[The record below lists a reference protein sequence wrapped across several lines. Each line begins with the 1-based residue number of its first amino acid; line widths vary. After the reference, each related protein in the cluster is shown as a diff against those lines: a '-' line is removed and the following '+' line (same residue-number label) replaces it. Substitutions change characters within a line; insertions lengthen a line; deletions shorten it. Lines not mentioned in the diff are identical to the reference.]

1 MKTLTSSL
9 AVVVCLSLMFNM
21 QASATI
27 WRVDNNTANIS
38 DFTTLQAAHDGAQAN
53 DTLYV
58 YGSPIDYGDCT
69 LTKTLYIFGTGYFLT
84 ENPETQANPLSA
96 TCSNITFNE
105 GSEGSVLSGMVTDAI
120 VIAANQ
126 VVVKRNKTL
135 NIGVG
140 NSNSSIPASNLIIQ
154 QNYIEGDIG
163 FVDNSTNILIHNN
176 ILLVSNQLFSSILMA
191 ANTSA
196 DIRNNIIVG
205 VATVYNSIFYN
216 NISTSSNGSSFNG
229 TNTDVKNNIAATS
242 IYGTANGNQELVD
255 ISTVFELTG
264 SPDGMYLLKDGSPA
278 SGAGFG
284 GVDCGMFGGTEP
296 YVLSGLP
303 ALPAIWFLDVP
314 TSGSTSEGLPIHIK
328 AKTHN

>member
-21 QASATI
+21 QAFATI

-96 TCSNITFNE
+96 ICSNITFNE

-120 VIAANQ
+120 VIATNQ

-135 NIGVG
+135 SIGVG

-163 FVDNSTNILIHNN
+163 FVNNSTNIIIHNN
-176 ILLVSNQLFSSILMA
+176 VLQASNALFSSILMA

-216 NISTSSNGSSFNG
+216 NISTSSSFNG
-229 TNTDVKNNIAATS
+229 TNTDVKNNIATTS
-242 IYGTANGNQELVD
+242 IYGTSNGNQELVD

-264 SPDGMYLLKDGSPA
+264 SPDGMYLLKDSSPA

-284 GVDCGMFGGTEP
+284 GVDCGIFGGTEP